1 MSSNDLVYRSSR
13 EWRGAHGDSLA
24 CAKPGS
30 DVCPEGFARQLTYG
44 CSGVVYR
51 DVPIVRSNAATQFTP
66 AGKRYESKHA
76 EHTPE
81 RVATTGI
88 KRPRWTPERIAALPR
103 TSGSLTRI
111 GDELITG
118 RNNNPF
124 VPCVCSGSSPRC
136 AKRTMV
142 AASVYA
148 GDSRPKGCKPCGHD
162 RARRANAFTNKGY
175 QTAREYVAADKTA
188 AQEKA
193 A

>member
-1 MSSNDLVYRSSR
+1 MSSNDLVYRTHR
-13 EWRGAHGDSLA
+13 EWREAD
-24 CAKPGS
+24 GS
-30 DVCPEGFARQLTYG
+30 ALFGGFARVLAPSPG
-44 CSGVVYR
+44 SIAYR
-51 DVPIVRSNAATQFTP
+51 DVVQARSNAATQFTP

-81 RVATTGI
+81 KVAATGI
-88 KRPRWTPERIAALPR
+88 KRPRWTPERIATLPR
-103 TSGSLTRI
+103 TSGSLTRV

-124 VPCVCSGSSPRC
+124 VPCACSGSSPRC
-136 AKRTMV
+136 AKRTLV

-148 GDSRPKGCKPCGHD
+148 GDSRPKGCKPCSHE

-175 QTAREYVAADKTA
+175 QHAREFVAAEKTA